1 MWTKF
6 RAFLLVCWQDTQLR
20 QLPNI
25 SNMSSNSPRIFL
37 YRFLEAEYPNHDN
50 QLNNGWKAATDGE
63 YPPGEIFKHDLW
75 FVGFGRFTS
84 TVHSPTGPGLG
95 RPWPLWQYR
104 AALWKLCCPKFLLQQ
119 IVLPQIILS
128 PVILPP
134 IILPPM
140 LSRACPGENI
150 LSPDRKPT

>member
-1 MWTKF
+1 MDNCELMWTKF

-20 QLPNI
+20 QLPNV

-37 YRFLEAEYPNHDN
+37 YRFLEAEYPNHNN

-63 YPPGEIFKHDLW
+63 YPPGETFKHDLW
-75 FVGFGRFTS
+75 FVGFRRFTS

-104 AALWKLCCPKFLLQQ
+104 AALWKLCCPKFLLTFFVTNYPATNYFTTYAEQG
-119 IVLPQIILS
+119 
-128 PVILPP
+128 
-134 IILPPM
+134 
-140 LSRACPGENI
+140 LSRREHTEP
-150 LSPDRKPT
+150 R